1 MKFDLSWFTTIP
13 GILITCGVVLLIIA
27 LIIFIITSKKNKKEE
42 SKGEV
47 AATQNVADQ
56 IATPIEIDN
65 TPLPSM
71 TSSNDAAVPIGLPD
85 EPVPVAEPTPVVAPV
100 EPATSIP
107 VAEPTPVV
115 ASVEPATSIPVAE
128 PTPVVASVE
137 PATSIPVAEPTPVV
151 APVEPATSI
160 PVAEPTPVV
169 APVEPATSIPVAEP
183 TPVVAPVEPATS
195 IPVAEPTPVVAP
207 VEEKPAIYGGVSE
220 IIPNIDLNQKSDHQI
235 YGGADPLENT
245 QTLSVVSPSAPAVE
259 PTPVVT
265 IPTVEEATS
274 QQSEPVINII
284 PSVEEVISGSNQ

>member
-56 IATPIEIDN
+56 TATPIEIDN

-115 ASVEPATSIPVAE
+115 A
-128 PTPVVASVE
+128 
-137 PATSIPVAEPTPVV
+137 
-151 APVEPATSI
+151 
-160 PVAEPTPVV
+160 
-169 APVEPATSIPVAEP
+169 
-183 TPVVAPVEPATS
+183 
-195 IPVAEPTPVVAP
+195 
-207 VEEKPAIYGGVSE
+207 
-220 IIPNIDLNQKSDHQI
+220 
-235 YGGADPLENT
+235 
-245 QTLSVVSPSAPAVE
+245 
-259 PTPVVT
+259 
-265 IPTVEEATS
+265 
-274 QQSEPVINII
+274 
-284 PSVEEVISGSNQ
+284 

>member
-56 IATPIEIDN
+56 TATPIEIDN

-85 EPVPVAEPTPVVAPV
+85 EPV
-100 EPATSIP
+100 
-107 VAEPTPVV
+107 
-115 ASVEPATSIPVAE
+115 
-128 PTPVVASVE
+128 
-137 PATSIPVAEPTPVV
+137 
-151 APVEPATSI
+151 
-160 PVAEPTPVV
+160 
-169 APVEPATSIPVAEP
+169 PVAEP

-245 QTLSVVSPSAPAVE
+245 QTLSAVSPSAPAVE

>member
-85 EPVPVAEPTPVVAPV
+85 EPV
-100 EPATSIP
+100 
-107 VAEPTPVV
+107 
-115 ASVEPATSIPVAE
+115 
-128 PTPVVASVE
+128 
-137 PATSIPVAEPTPVV
+137 
-151 APVEPATSI
+151 
-160 PVAEPTPVV
+160 
-169 APVEPATSIPVAEP
+169 PVAEP